1 MEWLGWVGVVVAV
14 VATLVAVAAARRAQ
28 AASGRAADA
37 ASTARQHGEAAQRR
51 AEAAAEQASVATN
64 EAHAVARSVEEVRE
78 QLAVARQ
85 QVGNVGAV
93 EVAWVPQWRHGP
105 VFGLLRVQAVEPH
118 PLHGVHLSIVAP
130 RRQVAGLPGV
140 AVLGDSPVD
149 VTDAEQRIGLPQGG
163 DTALP
168 NVMHTDVLV
177 GDLRPGEPW
186 HALMMCL
193 SEADAIVFIL
203 DWSVGPA
210 RDRERA
216 RKELA
221 LPPPLRSPG
230 SSA

>member
-1 MEWLGWVGVVVAV
+1 VEWLGWVGVVVAG
-14 VATLVAVAAARRAQ
+14 VAALVAVAAARRAQ

-37 ASTARQHGEAAQRR
+37 ASTAVQHGNAAQRR
-51 AEAAAEQASVATN
+51 SEAAAQQASLAKN
-64 EAHAVARSVEEVRE
+64 EAHAVARSVAEAQE

-85 QVGNVGAV
+85 QAGNVGTV

-105 VFGLLRVQAVEPH
+105 VFGLLRVQAARPH
-118 PLHGVHLSIVAP
+118 PLHEVHLSIVAP
-130 RRQVAGLPGV
+130 RRQIAGVPAV

-149 VTDAEQRIGLPQGG
+149 VADAEQRMGLPQGG
-163 DTALP
+163 DTALS

-186 HALMMCL
+186 HALVMCL

-203 DWSVGPA
+203 DWTVGPA

-216 RKELA
+216 RAELA
-221 LPPPLRSPG
+221 LPPPSPG
-230 SSA
+230 